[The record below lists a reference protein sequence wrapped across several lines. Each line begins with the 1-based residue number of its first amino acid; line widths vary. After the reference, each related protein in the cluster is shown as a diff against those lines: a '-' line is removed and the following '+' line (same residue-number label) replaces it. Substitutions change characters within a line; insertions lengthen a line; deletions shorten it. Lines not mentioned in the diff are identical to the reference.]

1 MFIQWSIGDGKCLEE
16 WFLPQTS
23 TKNGGKTGF
32 QILCLGLLFKA
43 YSFLS
48 IVYIQRI

>member
-23 TKNGGKTGF
+23 TRNGGKTGF
-32 QILCLGLLFKA
+32 QILSLRLLFKVKT
-43 YSFLS
+43 FLLN
-48 IVYIQRI
+48 VYVQRI